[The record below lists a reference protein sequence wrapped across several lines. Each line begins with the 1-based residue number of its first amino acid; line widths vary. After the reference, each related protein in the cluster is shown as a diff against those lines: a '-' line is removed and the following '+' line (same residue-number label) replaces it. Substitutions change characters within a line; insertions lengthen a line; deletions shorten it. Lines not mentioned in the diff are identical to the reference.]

1 MVPGNITGDHDFPRF
16 LGVYA
21 HAVTGMI
28 PCGTDVETWLGLRIC
43 LVLALYPV
51 KTRLEPLD

>member
-1 MVPGNITGDHDFPRF
+1 MAPGNITGDHDFTRF

-28 PCGTDVETWLGLRIC
+28 PCGTNIETWLGLRIC
-43 LVLALYPV
+43 LALALYLV
-51 KTRLEPLD
+51 KTRLESLD

>member
-1 MVPGNITGDHDFPRF
+1 MAPGNITVDHDFTRF
-16 LGVYA
+16 LRLYA

-28 PCGTDVETWLGLRIC
+28 PCGTDVKTWLSLRIC
-43 LVLALYPV
+43 LVFALYPV

>member
-1 MVPGNITGDHDFPRF
+1 MAPGKSTGDHDFTRF

-21 HAVTGMI
+21 HAVTVMI
-28 PCGTDVETWLGLRIC
+28 PCETDVETWLGLRIC

-51 KTRLEPLD
+51 KSRLDPLD

>member
-1 MVPGNITGDHDFPRF
+1 MVPGNITGDHDFTCL

-28 PCGTDVETWLGLRIC
+28 PCETDVETWLGLHIC

>member
-1 MVPGNITGDHDFPRF
+1 MAPGNITGDHDFTHF

-28 PCGTDVETWLGLRIC
+28 PCGADVETWLGLRIC
-43 LVLALYPV
+43 LVLALYPA
-51 KTRLEPLD
+51 KARLH

>member
-1 MVPGNITGDHDFPRF
+1 MAPASITGDHDFTRF

-21 HAVTGMI
+21 HAVTEMI
-28 PCGTDVETWLGLRIC
+28 PCGIDVETWLGLRIC
-43 LVLALYPV
+43 FVLALYPV